1 MPSIAEQLA
10 DLDRRIAY
18 LEKSA
23 EDLRQQ
29 MAGLDKT
36 TIQYIRLND
45 LLMMGER
52 TIASMRAQRDALAK
66 QGGSGNSSG

>member
-1 MPSIAEQLA
+1 MPSVAEQIA

-29 MAGLDKT
+29 MGALNRNSV
-36 TIQYIRLND
+36 QYVRVND
-45 LLMMGER
+45 LLLMGER
-52 TIASMRAQRDALAK
+52 TIAGMRAQRDALAK
-66 QGGSGNSSG
+66 TQGDAGR

>member
-1 MPSIAEQLA
+1 MPSVAEQIA

-29 MAGLDKT
+29 MAALNKNSV
-36 TIQYIRLND
+36 QYVRVND
-45 LLMMGER
+45 LLLMGER
-52 TIASMRAQRDALAK
+52 TIAGMRAQRDTLAK
-66 QGGSGNSSG
+66 AQGDAGR